1 MPKPDIQRKLA
12 EIRRTIKTVRVAKGF
27 SQQYLAEQLKTTQN
41 IYSKIER
48 GEMEVSIDRFL
59 MITRILDIDINYL
72 LKDQKSSS

>member
-48 GEMEVSIDRFL
+48 GEMEVSIDRFIK
-59 MITRILDIDINYL
+59 ITRILDIDINYL